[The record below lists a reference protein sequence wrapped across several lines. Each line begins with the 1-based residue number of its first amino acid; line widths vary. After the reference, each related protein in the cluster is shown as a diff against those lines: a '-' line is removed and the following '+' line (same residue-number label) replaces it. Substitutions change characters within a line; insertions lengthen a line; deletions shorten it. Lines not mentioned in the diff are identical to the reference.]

1 MNQKP
6 RKKVTL
12 EVEFNSFN
20 ELQFILNKV
29 LGMASQHQKH
39 ERQSIAGSLYEYT
52 FEIIP
57 DEADFR
63 EEIINGKRCLII
75 KSKIN

>member
-39 ERQSIAGSLYEYT
+39 ERQTIAGSIYEYT

-57 DEADFR
+57 DESNYR
-63 EEIINGKRCLII
+63 VEIINGKRCLVI
-75 KSKIN
+75 KSKL